1 MALKGFRNPQQ
12 NDGPT
17 QALAKAV
24 ADFTRQ
30 LENNPLLDGRLLAD
44 VTVGTSTTNI
54 QHLLGR
60 PYRGWIVTKNSNG
73 ATVEQGTQLNTEQFL
88 SLFASASVVVDI
100 YVF

>member
-17 QALAKAV
+17 QALTKAV

-30 LENNPLLDGRLLAD
+30 LENNPLLGGRILAD
-44 VTVGTSTTNI
+44 ITVGTSTTNI
-54 QHLLGR
+54 PHLLGQAWK
-60 PYRGWIVTKNSNG
+60 GWIVVKNSNG
-73 ATVEQGTQLNTEQFL
+73 ATVEQSSQVDNLQYL
-88 SLFASASVVVDI
+88 SLFASAPVVVNI

>member
-30 LENNPLLDGRLLAD
+30 LENNPLLGGRRLEG

-54 QHLLGR
+54 PHLLGQAWK
-60 PYRGWIVTKNSNG
+60 GWFVTRNSNG
-73 ATVEQGTQLNTEQFL
+73 ASVEQGTQVDDTQYL